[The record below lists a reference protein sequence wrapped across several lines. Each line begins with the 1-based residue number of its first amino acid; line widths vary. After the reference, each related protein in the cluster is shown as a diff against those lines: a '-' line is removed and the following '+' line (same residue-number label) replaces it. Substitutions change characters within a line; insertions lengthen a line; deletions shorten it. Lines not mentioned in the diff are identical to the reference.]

1 MFLGIHG
8 AASAVFRNDFEQVE
22 LLAAANA
29 ALKSVGMKGRA
40 RLRKANEPERILEP
54 TTQN

>member
-8 AASAVFRNDFEQVE
+8 AASAVFRTDSEQVE

-40 RLRKANEPERILEP
+40 RLRKANEPERIARSVSS
-54 TTQN
+54 

>member
-1 MFLGIHG
+1 MELR
-8 AASAVFRNDFEQVE
+8 AQYFRTDSEQVE

-29 ALKSVGMKGRA
+29 ALKSVGMKGRG